1 MKAETAMEAARGMHQ
16 CVGRKPGVSRKPRKE
31 RKVMKMAMARRWPE
45 KMSLARLLFDR
56 LVVTIAVSACE
67 FIIEDCNSEF
77 SKDLVCISFLLKKNV
92 YVFG

>member
-1 MKAETAMEAARGMHQ
+1 
-16 CVGRKPGVSRKPRKE
+16 
-31 RKVMKMAMARRWPE
+31 
-45 KMSLARLLFDR
+45 MSLARLLFDR